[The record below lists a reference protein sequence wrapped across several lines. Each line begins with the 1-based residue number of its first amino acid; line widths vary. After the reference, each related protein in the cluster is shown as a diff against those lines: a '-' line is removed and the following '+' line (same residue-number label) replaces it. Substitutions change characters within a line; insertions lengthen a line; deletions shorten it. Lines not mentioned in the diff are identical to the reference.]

1 MKRTLNILLAAALC
15 ASPALAAGQTSAPA
29 TAPPAAADAP
39 ELDEDARRL
48 VSGSREAFLA
58 AGFSASYFDRHFSPF
73 KVVNLPADRR
83 VVWRFRA
90 GGHEAYVDDSV
101 GFYTDAG
108 GRRVDTHS
116 VASTLAAAR
125 DPRRTITRR
134 QAERLMR
141 ACIGEFEGGA
151 VVFQQFGGRTA
162 LVFTAASA
170 SPTAPPA
177 PAAAW
182 GETAAGGDPLRRG
195 GRKGPPVYVGAVDL
209 ETGRCIKGRARA
221 GAPGPSN
228 RAGPRTR
235 QE

>member
-15 ASPALAAGQTSAPA
+15 AAPGLAAGQTSAPS
-29 TAPPAAADAP
+29 APPPDAAGASA
-39 ELDEDARRL
+39 LDEAARRL
-48 VSGSREAFLA
+48 VSGSRRAFLA
-58 AGFSASYFDRHFSPF
+58 AGFSAPYFDRHFSPF
-73 KVVNLPADRR
+73 KVVNLPGDRR

-90 GGHEAYVDDSV
+90 GEHEAYVDDSV

-125 DPRRTITRR
+125 DPRPAVTRR
-134 QAERLMR
+134 RAERLMR

-151 VVFQQFGGRTA
+151 VVFQQFDGRTA
-162 LVFTAASA
+162 LVFTAA
-170 SPTAPPA
+170 TAPTPA
-177 PAAAW
+177 PASAPAW
-182 GETAAGGDPLRRG
+182 GEAGAGGDPLRRG

-228 RAGPRTR
+228 TAGPRAR
-235 QE
+235 PD